1 MVVRILLTS
10 FDIGVVPNY
19 LIWIASTMFLAL
31 LSTITITEISPPA
44 GGAGIAEMKS
54 ILSGLLL
61 HQYLSLKCLLSKI
74 LSITFAY
81 AAGLP
86 VGMSLFV

>member
-1 MVVRILLTS
+1 
-10 FDIGVVPNY
+10 
-19 LIWIASTMFLAL
+19 MFLAL

-86 VGMSLFV
+86 VGINRKRKMNQNRNEEIQKKKIIFY